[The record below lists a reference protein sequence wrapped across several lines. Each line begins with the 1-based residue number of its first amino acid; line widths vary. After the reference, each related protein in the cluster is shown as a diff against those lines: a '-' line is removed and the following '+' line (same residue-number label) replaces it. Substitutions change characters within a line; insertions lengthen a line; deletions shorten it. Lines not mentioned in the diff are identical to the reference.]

1 MDHYSRKMHKFFT
14 LLDADGDSVLTFAD
28 FTAAAGRAAQAFG
41 WSPSSDQSVAIRQSY
56 AALWTEVY
64 APMDLDGDAGLD
76 FGEYLAA
83 HQKTILGLPDGY
95 QRVQP
100 VSQAFLQLADTDGD
114 GVISREEYVATMNS
128 AFGLS
133 HEDGHHA
140 FDQLD
145 TEGKG
150 ALSFGEV
157 HRAVEGYFC
166 SDNPE
171 TYGSALLGRV

>member
-14 LLDADGDSVLTFAD
+14 LLDADGDDVLTLAD
-28 FTAAAGRAAQAFG
+28 FTAAANRAATAFG
-41 WSPSSDQSVAIRQSY
+41 WSPASDESIAIRQSY
-56 AALWTEVY
+56 TALWQEVY

-76 FGEYLAA
+76 FHEYLTA
-83 HQKTILGLPDGY
+83 HRKTILGLPDGY

-100 VSQAFLQLADTDGD
+100 VAQAFLQLADTDGD
-114 GVISREEYVATMNS
+114 GVLTRAEYVTTMNS
-128 AFGLS
+128 AFGLPE
-133 HEDGHHA
+133 EDGEHA

-145 TEGKG
+145 AANAG

-166 SDNPE
+166 SEDPAA
-171 TYGSALLGRV
+171 YGSALLGRI